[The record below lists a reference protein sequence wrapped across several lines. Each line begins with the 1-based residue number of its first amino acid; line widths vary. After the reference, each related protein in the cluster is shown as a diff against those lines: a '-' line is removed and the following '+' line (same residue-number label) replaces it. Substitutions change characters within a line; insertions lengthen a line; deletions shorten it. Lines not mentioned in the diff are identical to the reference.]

1 MRYSRLC
8 AILVAFSIDLA
19 LSSHFAAAGPLRP
32 DHHRN
37 QARAVAALRPKALV
51 FEMLTPGQL
60 ARPLGA
66 RERSSS
72 TALAEALQWQQ
83 SGWPEFSLYWPIFAA
98 APEARIYAAGIGRED
113 ARRAF
118 TQGAH
123 SYFGAEAGLYGLDQ
137 PLPADLQ
144 AGLEAEQ
151 MAAHCQAM
159 PAEMMPA
166 MVEIQRMRD
175 AELARAALRA
185 FRETGGPVAVIAGSG
200 HARTDYG
207 APAMIRRADPG
218 IRVLALGQIE
228 ADAHGPKERRAEE
241 LLAHCPLIC
250 GSPPRALNA
259 RITVCRCGAVEGGE
273 GRARMAQPSSIIAT
287 PGRIRIW
294 PLICGVSA
302 YSSGRSITISRPL
315 SRSATQRLTWA
326 LALADLARASS
337 AATAAAASAS
347 TRCTFSSEPPASTA
361 I

>member
-19 LSSHFAAAGPLRP
+19 LSSHFAAAGPLREDRLDHLPPADVVVLGEVHDNP

-241 LLAHCPLIC
+241 R
-250 GSPPRALNA
+250 RAEEQ
-259 RITVCRCGAVEGGE
+259 GAEETTSAG
-273 GRARMAQPSSIIAT
+273 ALPFDLWIAT
-287 PGRIRIW
+287 PRLEREDH
-294 PLICGVSA
+294 C
-302 YSSGRSITISRPL
+302 L
-315 SRSATQRLTWA
+315 SLRGG
-326 LALADLARASS
+326 
-337 AATAAAASAS
+337 
-347 TRCTFSSEPPASTA
+347 
-361 I
+361 